1 MPAWIECPECRE
13 EFRDKPGR
21 TKCPECGARVE
32 SEDDFD
38 DEPIRSRRKAKP
50 RSRAL
55 LFSLIGVG
63 VLAVAFAVIV
73 VILLVG
79 ESKADPSKVTVANFQ
94 KLNAAMTQKEAE
106 KILAGSSSS
115 SVQDMQGELTRAFGF
130 AQGQIEGIF
139 AQAFSGTG
147 TWRRWDGPGSNLKVW
162 GLFTEPFVGD
172 RKERLAFSMAL
183 EKLPGGGFVQ
193 HRGQQT
199 LGGIFG
205 GFPGFPAGQPFPQMP
220 PPQFPQFPQ
229 FPK

>member
-1 MPAWIECPECRE
+1 
-13 EFRDKPGR
+13 
-21 TKCPECGARVE
+21 
-32 SEDDFD
+32 
-38 DEPIRSRRKAKP
+38 
-50 RSRAL
+50 
-55 LFSLIGVG
+55 

-79 ESKADPSKVTVANFQ
+79 GSKADPSKVTVANFQ

-106 KILAGSSSS
+106 KILAGSSPS

-139 AQAFSGTG
+139 AQAFTGTG
-147 TWRRWDGPGSNLKVW
+147 TWRRWNGPGSNLKAW
-162 GLFTEPFVGD
+162 GLFVKPLGGD
-172 RKERLAFSMAL
+172 AERLSFSMAL
-183 EKLPGGGFVQ
+183 ETLPGGGFVQ

-220 PPQFPQFPQ
+220 PSQFPQ

>member
-1 MPAWIECPECRE
+1 MPAWIECPECGE

-32 SEDDFD
+32 PADDFD
-38 DEPIRSRRKAKP
+38 DEPIRRRRTAEPK
-50 RSRAL
+50 SRAL

-63 VLAVAFAVIV
+63 VLAVAFVVIL

-79 ESKADPSKVTVANFQ
+79 GSKADPSMVTVANFQ
-94 KLNAAMTQKEAE
+94 KLNAGMTQKESE

-115 SVQDMQGELTRAFGF
+115 SVQDMQGELSRAFGF
-130 AQGQIEGIF
+130 VQAQFDGLF
-139 AQAFSGTG
+139 AQAFSGDG

-162 GLFTEPFVGD
+162 GLFVKPFGGD
-172 RKERLAFSMAL
+172 AERLSFSMAL
-183 EKLPGGGFVQ
+183 EKLPNGGYVQ

>member
-32 SEDDFD
+32 PEDDFD
-38 DEPIRSRRKAKP
+38 DEPIRRRRTAKP
-50 RSRAL
+50 KSRAL

-63 VLAVAFAVIV
+63 VLAVAFVAIV

-79 ESKADPSKVTVANFQ
+79 GSKADPSKVTVVNFQ
-94 KLNAAMTQKEAE
+94 KLNAGMTQKEAE

-115 SVQDMQGELTRAFGF
+115 SVQDMKGELSRAFGF
-130 AQGQIEGIF
+130 AQAEMEALF
-139 AQAFSGTG
+139 TMFSGNG

-162 GLFTEPFVGD
+162 GLFVESLGGG
-172 RKERLAFSMAL
+172 ERLSFSLAL
-183 EKLPGGGFVQ
+183 EKLPNGGYIRHQ
-193 HRGQQT
+193 GQQT